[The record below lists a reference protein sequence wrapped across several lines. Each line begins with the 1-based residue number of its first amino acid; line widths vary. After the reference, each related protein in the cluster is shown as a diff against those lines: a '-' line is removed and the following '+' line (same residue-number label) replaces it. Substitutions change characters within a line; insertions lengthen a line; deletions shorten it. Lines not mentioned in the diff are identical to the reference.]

1 MIPALALILAF
12 QLSGEAAARATGLP
26 VPGPVLGMIALV
38 VTLTVFPRLGDT
50 IAPAAQVIL
59 SALTLFFVPA
69 GVGVIAH
76 FGVLR
81 DAGPALAVA
90 LVVSTVAA
98 IAAGA
103 LTFAAVAR
111 LTGKGT

>member
-12 QLSGEAAARATGLP
+12 QLGGEALARAVGLP

-38 VTLTVFPRLGDT
+38 ATLTAFPRLGDT
-50 IAPAAQVIL
+50 LAPAAQTIL

-76 FGVLR
+76 LGVLR

-90 LVVSTVAA
+90 LVASTVAA
-98 IAAGA
+98 IAVGA
-103 LTFAAVAR
+103 LVFAAVAR
-111 LTGKGT
+111 LTGKGA